1 MRRQNFR
8 KLLLIS
14 SLLLFPITIY
24 YLSPYLIIQGAIE
37 GVITGSFI
45 VFISMLIA
53 SIFLGRLFCG
63 YLCPAGELQECAE
76 LINNKDPKQGWK
88 NNIKYIIWTLW
99 VLSIVA
105 CFIFKHQVI
114 KVDFFFMTDHGISIA
129 NIYGY
134 IIYYGV
140 VLLIFV
146 PSVIF
151 GKRIFCHYF
160 CWMAPFMVLGRK
172 LGNLLHVQALRL
184 EGDKK
189 SCINCHICDKNCQMS
204 LKVSE
209 MVQRENMEHSECILC
224 GACVDSCPK
233 KAITYKIKGVGGN
246 EKNKIRAAGA
256 SSGGRA

>member
-63 YLCPAGELQECAE
+63 YLCPAGGLQECAE

-172 LGNLLHVQALRL
+172 LGNLLHVQALGL

-189 SCINCHICDKNCQMS
+189 SCINCYICDKNCQMS